1 MSTITLYYCSFC
13 EAVNKFFAKMITT
26 CEAIGTA
33 RAAHQ
38 LAIMGLHKEAKKL
51 MLNNK
56 KEK

>member
-1 MSTITLYYCSFC
+1 
-13 EAVNKFFAKMITT
+13 MITS

-56 KEK
+56 EEK